1 MTSLLMSYSPIII
14 SHRLFPCRYSNSRD
28 VVESPSSSSRPT
40 ARAPRR
46 ACSHANRLQALAPWT
61 RVSNRFLGICDEF
74 PYWKEA
80 FKTRSGRESG
90 LKVCAGDEMP
100 KIATFLLITTHKF
113 NIFQFSKV
121 LNTPSLFFNTLK
133 TFDGKIIQWVI
144 FWWNEILVWHLR
156 NGAKK
161 YEIVFNRLPP

>member
-28 VVESPSSSSRPT
+28 VVESAFSSSRPA
-40 ARAPRR
+40 ARAPLR
-46 ACSHANRLQALAPWT
+46 ACSHAYRLQALAPWT

-74 PYWKEA
+74 PYLKEA
-80 FKTRSGRESG
+80 FKARSGRESG

-121 LNTPSLFFNTLK
+121 LNTPSLFFNTLHPMSH
-133 TFDGKIIQWVI
+133 FLMEWNLGLI
-144 FWWNEILVWHLR
+144 FKKQSGNKR
-156 NGAKK
+156 NC
-161 YEIVFNRLPP
+161 F